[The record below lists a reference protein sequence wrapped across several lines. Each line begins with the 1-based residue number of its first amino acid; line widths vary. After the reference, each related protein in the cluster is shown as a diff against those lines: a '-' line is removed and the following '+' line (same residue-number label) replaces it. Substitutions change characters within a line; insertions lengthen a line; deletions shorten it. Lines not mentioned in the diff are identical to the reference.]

1 MIAVKVRCH
10 LKVAIM
16 STKKECKLLTQIL
29 DLKGIQVRSH
39 REHEGIGII
48 LQVESGVNSS
58 ACIRCGQKSSRLHQN
73 HRHIVKDISWG
84 EKKVF
89 LEINRRQFK
98 CEKCQRPFSEELD
111 LIGSRRNYTKRL
123 AVRTIEEVLADDIY
137 SIAKKGVVT
146 TAEIERMLEDASK
159 EFSKVKPV
167 GLKKLG
173 IDEIALKKGQ
183 GNYCAVLIDIET
195 SKLLTILEGRT
206 KEEIKKVMID
216 WGTEVLD
223 NIEEVSI
230 DLWTGYKS
238 LVLEVIPNAQIVA
251 DRFHVMI
258 QINKELDDCRKKERR
273 VATKKIKEAESEEEK
288 SASEEILAGITSSK
302 YVLLKNEEN
311 LGKKQKKKLRELKS
325 VSPNLKMMHELKE
338 QFKKILDKEQDW
350 FKGLL
355 ELGKWLSK
363 AKEYFPNSYGTI
375 VRWLDEIIAY
385 FDNRTTSGVVEGIN
399 NKLKLIKRSGYG
411 FKNFSNFKNRCLLS
425 WHFNC

>member
-1 MIAVKVRCH
+1 MN
-10 LKVAIM
+10 
-16 STKKECKLLTQIL
+16 TKRECKLLTQIL
-29 DLKGIQVRSH
+29 NLKGIEVISH

-48 LQVESGVNSS
+48 LQVESGINSS
-58 ACIRCGQKSSRLHQN
+58 ACIRCNRKSSRLHQH

-84 EKKVF
+84 EKRVF

-98 CEKCQRPFSEELD
+98 CGKCQLPFSEELD
-111 LIGSRRNYTKRL
+111 FIAWRRNYTTRL
-123 AVRTIEEVLADDIY
+123 AICTIEEVLADDIH

-159 EFSKVKPV
+159 EFLKVKPV

-183 GNYCAVLIDIET
+183 GNYCAVLINIET
-195 SKLLTILEGRT
+195 SQLLTILEGRT
-206 KEEIKKVMID
+206 KEEIKKVLLD
-216 WGTEVLD
+216 WGTEVLN

-230 DLWTGYKS
+230 DLWAGYKS

-251 DRFHVMI
+251 DRFHVMT

-273 VATKKIKEAESEEEK
+273 VVTKKIKEARSEEEK
-288 SASEEILAGITSSK
+288 SASEEVLAGITSSK
-302 YVLLKNEEN
+302 YALLKNEEN
-311 LGKKQKKKLRELKS
+311 LGKKQRKKLRELKS
-325 VSPNLKMMHELKE
+325 VSPHLKSMHELKE
-338 QFKKILDKEQDW
+338 QFKKILDKKQDW
-350 FKGLL
+350 FEGLL

-375 VRWLDEIIAY
+375 LRWLDEIIAY

-411 FKNFSNFKNRCLLS
+411 FRNFNNFKNRCLLN
-425 WHFNC
+425 WHFNG